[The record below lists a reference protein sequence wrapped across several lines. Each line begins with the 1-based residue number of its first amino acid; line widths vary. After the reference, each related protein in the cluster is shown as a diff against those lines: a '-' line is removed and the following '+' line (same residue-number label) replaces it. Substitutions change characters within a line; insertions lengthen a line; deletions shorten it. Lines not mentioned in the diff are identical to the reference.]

1 MKNILLPLLLIVLI
15 ADTVNLCGQ
24 TQPKPP
30 VHDVPAKRRPFNVV
44 EATIPEMQAAMKQGR
59 VTSREL
65 VVQYLIRIALY
76 NRRLNGI
83 ITVNPHV
90 LQDAESR
97 DRERAQ
103 GKVRG
108 PLHGIPIA
116 LKDNIQ
122 TTDLPTTGGA
132 LAFDSYFPPYEA
144 TVV

>member
-1 MKNILLPLLLIVLI
+1 MKKIPLPLLPIVLI
-15 ADTVNLCGQ
+15 AATVHLCGQ
-24 TQPKPP
+24 TQPKPR
-30 VHDVPAKRRPFNVV
+30 VHVVPEKHRPFNVV
-44 EATIPEMQAAMKQGR
+44 EATIPEMQAAMIQGR

-103 GKVRG
+103 GKGR
-108 PLHGIPIA
+108 
-116 LKDNIQ
+116 
-122 TTDLPTTGGA
+122 
-132 LAFDSYFPPYEA
+132 
-144 TVV
+144 